1 MANVHTAAATKSFLC
16 LEHHALDF
24 PWWEDLV
31 TGLEQPLVQDGYVK
45 VPEKPG
51 LGVDLNLDVIAEH
64 LRYPGL
70 FEPTP
75 EWDAPRLGFYLP
87 TGRDT
92 GE

>member
-16 LEHHALDF
+16 LEHHALDI
-24 PWWEDLV
+24 PWWESLV
-31 TGLEQPLVQDGYVK
+31 TGLEQPLIQDGYVN
-45 VPEKPG
+45 VPERPG

-75 EWDAPRLGFYLP
+75 EWDTPKLGFHLP
-87 TGRDT
+87 AGQEWD
-92 GE
+92 